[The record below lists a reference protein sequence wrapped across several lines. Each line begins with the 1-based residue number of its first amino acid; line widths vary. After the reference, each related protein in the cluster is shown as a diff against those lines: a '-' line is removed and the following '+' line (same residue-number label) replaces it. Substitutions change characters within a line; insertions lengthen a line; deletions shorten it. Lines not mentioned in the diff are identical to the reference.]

1 LSPNKEEVTF
11 SRSGSD
17 LCPITAATLTL
28 RDVELSDG
36 KITFKKLDRGMKY
49 TIKVCDD
56 FGGCAT
62 KQIFEPRIKEVIIL
76 KRTSPEIK

>member
-1 LSPNKEEVTF
+1 LSPNKEEATF

-28 RDVELSDG
+28 REVELSDG
-36 KITFKKLDRGMKY
+36 KITFKILDRGQKY
-49 TIKVCDD
+49 TLNVCDD

-76 KRTSPEIK
+76 KRIIADIK